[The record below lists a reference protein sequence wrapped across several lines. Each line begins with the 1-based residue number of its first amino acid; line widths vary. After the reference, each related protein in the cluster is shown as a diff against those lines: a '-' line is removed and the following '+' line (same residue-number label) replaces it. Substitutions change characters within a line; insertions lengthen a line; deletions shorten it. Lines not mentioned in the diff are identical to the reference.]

1 MVDPRF
7 DAVRGDAHSRHFE
20 LTSPSVVD
28 HWHERCL
35 RPFRFPCLATENYRR
50 QNIMPIG
57 KYVGLDDDL
66 LAEDAFG
73 GETAGVNLRSDSLD
87 DDPAASIGY
96 GRVV

>member
-1 MVDPRF
+1 
-7 DAVRGDAHSRHFE
+7 
-20 LTSPSVVD
+20 
-28 HWHERCL
+28 
-35 RPFRFPCLATENYRR
+35 
-50 QNIMPIG
+50 MPIG